1 MAKYV
6 YPAVFTPEET
16 GYSVVFPD
24 IECCYTCGDSMAD
37 ALDMARDVLAL
48 RLCDMENAHESI
60 PQPSDVRNVSHDDG
74 EIVSLVGCDTI
85 EYRRQNDNRAV
96 KKTLTIPSWL
106 NAMAEAE
113 DLNFSGILQEA
124 LKDRLHIRP

>member
-6 YPAVFTPEET
+6 YPAIFTPEET

-24 IECCYTCGDSMAD
+24 IPCCYTCGESMTD

-48 RLCDMENAHESI
+48 RLVCMENKHEEI
-60 PQPSDVRNVSHDDG
+60 PEPSALKAVTHTDA
-74 EIVSLVGCDTI
+74 EFVSLIGCDTI
-85 EYRRQNDNRAV
+85 EYRRQNDTRAV

-106 NAMAEAE
+106 NTMAEAN
-113 DLNFSGILQEA
+113 DLNFSGILQDA
-124 LKDRLHIRP
+124 LKHHLNIMQ